1 MRMGA
6 LESGDVLMSVAF
18 EIGGEPTQPTG
29 QVKITLPAGL
39 LEGYA
44 LCLLSEDGTEA
55 ELTLDVQEDTVSF
68 VIDYTDSLDTV
79 KVLHL
84 VPAV

>member
-1 MRMGA
+1 MA
-6 LESGDVLMSVAF
+6 VEVTAGDWL
-18 EIGGEPTQPTG
+18 T
-29 QVKITLPAGL
+29 
-39 LEGYA
+39 
-44 LCLLSEDGTEA
+44 